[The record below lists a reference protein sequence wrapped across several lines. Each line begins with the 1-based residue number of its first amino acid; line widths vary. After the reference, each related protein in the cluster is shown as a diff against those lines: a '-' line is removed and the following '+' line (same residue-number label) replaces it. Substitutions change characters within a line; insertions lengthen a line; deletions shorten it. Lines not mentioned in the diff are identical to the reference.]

1 MVQAMNRAI
10 SLDTLLAAGAG
21 RIAPLDVARSLIVL
35 GCAAALILARQP
47 SLPF

>member
-1 MVQAMNRAI
+1 MVQTMNRAI
-10 SLDTLLAAGAG
+10 SLAIPLAAAAG